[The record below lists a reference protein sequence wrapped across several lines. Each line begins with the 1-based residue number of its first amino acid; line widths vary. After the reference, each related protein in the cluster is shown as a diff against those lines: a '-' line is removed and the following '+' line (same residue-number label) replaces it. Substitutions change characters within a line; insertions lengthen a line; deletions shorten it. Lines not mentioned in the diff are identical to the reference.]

1 MCDLFLVVALHCVC
15 LFCIF
20 MRKNSRKI
28 NMVIGQ
34 TPMPATPI
42 NVNIFFVLKKVPAFL
57 QFTVHARKTSK
68 LRAAEFLAIGHQ
80 TKQIFFV
87 CVQQSIIIAVPPTSL
102 SLQYFTQP
110 ATVYSTKM
118 EHFFTLSG
126 LTNLRPNPSFQTFFQ
141 ELSLTD
147 DCDGRLPTIWFFE
160 TSDFERLKNT
170 VRFRRCTQF
179 KGRSQGYVEKSQ
191 HYYEATESA
200 L

>member
-1 MCDLFLVVALHCVC
+1 
-15 LFCIF
+15 
-20 MRKNSRKI
+20 
-28 NMVIGQ
+28 MVIGQ
-34 TPMPATPI
+34 TPVPATPI
-42 NVNIFFVLKKVPAFL
+42 NVNIFFVLKKSLLFCNL
-57 QFTVHARKTSK
+57 QFTPAKHQN
-68 LRAAEFLAIGHQ
+68 LEQQNFWQLAI
-80 TKQIFFV
+80 KQNRFFFLCV
-87 CVQQSIIIAVPPTSL
+87 CVAKYNNCGSTHFPIPLVLYTAGHC
-102 SLQYFTQP
+102 
-110 ATVYSTKM
+110 VYSTKM

-191 HYYEATESA
+191 HYCEATESA
-200 L
+200 LKNLKKVV

>member
-1 MCDLFLVVALHCVC
+1 M
-15 LFCIF
+15 LFC
-20 MRKNSRKI
+20 N
-28 NMVIGQ
+28 
-34 TPMPATPI
+34 
-42 NVNIFFVLKKVPAFL
+42 L
-57 QFTVHARKTSK
+57 QFTPAKHQN
-68 LRAAEFLAIGHQ
+68 LEQQNFWQLAI
-80 TKQIFFV
+80 KQNRFFFLCV
-87 CVQQSIIIAVPPTSL
+87 CVAKYIIIAVPPTSL
-102 SLQYFTQP
+102 SLQYFTQQP

-160 TSDFERLKNT
+160 TSDFERLKNM

>member
-80 TKQIFFV
+80 TKQIFFCV
-87 CVQQSIIIAVPPTSL
+87 CVAK
-102 SLQYFTQP
+102 YNNCG
-110 ATVYSTKM
+110 ST
-118 EHFFTLSG
+118 HFPIPLVLYTAAGHCVFDKNGALFY
-126 LTNLRPNPSFQTFFQ
+126 L
-141 ELSLTD
+141 
-147 DCDGRLPTIWFFE
+147 IWF
-160 TSDFERLKNT
+160 D
-170 VRFRRCTQF
+170 
-179 KGRSQGYVEKSQ
+179 KS
-191 HYYEATESA
+191 
-200 L
+200 